1 MDHKDHV
8 NEPLTDSNVEHLRL
22 ELEAQRRENEALQ
35 QQLERQPQRQTGG
48 GWRRGA
54 AWVLLIL
61 GLVAV
66 LPADIFI
73 WANRTITNTDNY
85 VNTITPIIHEASVQK
100 AITQSASTAIFDN
113 VDVQGYVA
121 GVLPDRA
128 QPLAA
133 PIATQVKN
141 YTNSTITKI
150 VASDQFANLWVNVN
164 RRGQERFMYIA
175 KNSNGNPNVDISRL
189 YSFVSQQ
196 LQGTSLSF
204 LAGKQ
209 LPPKIGQINVVTIP
223 ALATIPH
230 YVALLSDL
238 RWIFLGLAVGLLI
251 LALAA
256 ATDRRKMAV
265 RIGVGWMI
273 VTIVGIVVVRSARA
287 ILLGQITDPTY
298 NAAAV
303 SVWQALLKPLYLQTV
318 VLFLIGAVT
327 AVIGWLMGPARV
339 ATSWRTWLQ
348 RVLAGGRTSLLPAA
362 DQAGWSHFL
371 RRHHSQEL
379 WALLVLTILVL
390 LLLVPLNVTELALVL
405 LGAGVVWLV
414 LEFLVSPAPAH
425 GHK

>member
-1 MDHKDHV
+1 MDHV
-8 NEPLTDSNVEHLRL
+8 NQPLTEPDVEHLRL

-35 QQLERQPQRQTGG
+35 ARLEHKGGG
-48 GWRRGA
+48 GWRRTI
-54 AWVLLIL
+54 AWILLVI

-73 WANRTITNTDNY
+73 WANRTVTNTDNY
-85 VNTITPIIHEASVQK
+85 VNTITPIIHDASVQK
-100 AITQSASTAIFDN
+100 AITKSASTAIFDN
-113 VDVQGYVA
+113 VDVQAYVTS
-121 GVLPDRA
+121 VLPDRA

-133 PIATQVKN
+133 PITTQVKN
-141 YTNSTITKI
+141 YTTSTIAKI

-164 RRGQERFMYIA
+164 RRGQERFMDIA
-175 KNSNGNPNVDISRL
+175 KNSNGNPNVDVSRL
-189 YSFVSQQ
+189 YNFVSQQ
-196 LQGTSLSF
+196 LQGTPLAF

-238 RWIFLGLAVGLLI
+238 RWLFLGLAVGLLI

-273 VTIVGIVVVRSARA
+273 VVVVGIVLVRSARA

-303 SVWQALLKPLYLQTV
+303 SVWQALLGPLYLQTV
-318 VLFLIGAVT
+318 ILFLVGAAT
-327 AVIGWLMGPARV
+327 AVVGWLMGQSRV
-339 ATSWRTWLQ
+339 ATAWRTSLMGA
-348 RVLAGGRTSLLPAA
+348 LAGARTSLLPAA
-362 DQAGWSHFL
+362 DQAGWTRFL

-379 WALLVLTILVL
+379 WALLILTILVL
-390 LLLVPLNVTELALVL
+390 LLLTPLNVPELALVL
-405 LGAGVVWLV
+405 LSAGVVWLI
-414 LEFLVSPAPAH
+414 LEFLVAPAPAH
-425 GHK
+425 SHK